1 MRASDVELVADC
13 EGEEF
18 QPPIYARA
26 LRLRHVQPSGL
37 ACLVFFEGSFV
48 VGVPLALAELIPWWG
63 IFVLPVAVAIMV
75 KINDFVA
82 GVVERSAELVPE
94 REQELF
100 RREVVPAVGR
110 SPRPVVGDHPGIGRP
125 TAASAPAAGF
135 GPGIRIRHLG
145 GAHPTATATTRA
157 ALAAPTV
164 LLEALQIDP
173 STTAALGAPTV
184 LLEVVQVGSAGS
196 GKQGVGGS

>member
-1 MRASDVELVADC
+1 MRAQDDELDPDFD
-13 EGEEF
+13 GEEF

-26 LRLRHVQPSGL
+26 LRLRYVHPSGL

-48 VGVPLALAELIPWWG
+48 VGVLLALAELIPWWG
-63 IFVLPVAVAIMV
+63 ILVLPVAVAIMV

-110 SPRPVVGDHPGIGRP
+110 TPQPVVGEHPGIGCP
-125 TAASAPAAGF
+125 AAASAPAAGL
-135 GPGIRIRHLG
+135 GPGIRIRHI
-145 GAHPTATATTRA
+145 GAAHTTATATTCA

-173 STTAALGAPTV
+173 ATTAALGAPTV
-184 LLEVVQVGSAGS
+184 LLEVVQVGPAGS
-196 GKQGVGGS
+196 GKRCDGGN

>member
-1 MRASDVELVADC
+1 MRVSEVEPVADDD
-13 EGEEF
+13 GEEF

-26 LRLRHVQPSGL
+26 LRLRYVQPGGL

-48 VGVPLALAELIPWWG
+48 VGVLLALAELIAWWG

-82 GVVERSAELVPE
+82 GVVERSADLVPE

-110 SPRPVVGDHPGIGRP
+110 TPRPVVGDHPGIGRP
-125 TAASAPAAGF
+125 AAGL

-145 GAHPTATATTRA
+145 GAHSTATAPAHA

-173 STTAALGAPTV
+173 ATTAALGAPTV
-184 LLEVVQVGSAGS
+184 LLEVVQAGSAGS
-196 GKQGVGGS
+196 GTRGPGGS